1 MDQLPVQPTDIAIFL
16 VSFAACIYCVILS
29 RRLKALQDTR
39 DGLGATIMA
48 LTKSVSAMSSA
59 THETRAQAGELA
71 TRLST
76 LMKDA
81 DLMCDRLTTLTAE
94 LDQAHQRAS
103 KNATAAQGELRTAM
117 SDLLDQSQDSMSEMR
132 TLLRQ
137 MRTLTGVAA
146 TTIRD
151 SDFLFD
157 EDEPDQMEKVL

>member
-1 MDQLPVQPTDIAIFL
+1 MDQLPVEPTDIAIFL

-48 LTKSVSAMSSA
+48 MTKSVSAVSSA

-71 TRLST
+71 TRLSA

-81 DLMCDRLTTLTAE
+81 DQMCTRLATLTEE
-94 LDQAHQRAS
+94 LDAAHKRAS
-103 KNATAAQGELRTAM
+103 QHANTAQSEVRNAMG
-117 SDLLDQSQDSMSEMR
+117 DLLEQSQDSMTEMR

-137 MRTLTGVAA
+137 MRALTGVAA
-146 TTIRD
+146 TTIRN

-157 EDEPDQMEKVL
+157 DEDPDTVEKVL